1 MEGTTIPK
9 AFFVN
14 LAIFAVGITAITVV
28 AIYYDETP
36 WRNLIYVFLALTI
49 AAMVATGFLMGRE
62 KPT

>member
-1 MEGTTIPK
+1 MEGTTIPN

-36 WRNLIYVFLALTI
+36 WRNLMYVFLALTI
-49 AAMVATGFLMGRE
+49 AAMVAVSFFTTRK